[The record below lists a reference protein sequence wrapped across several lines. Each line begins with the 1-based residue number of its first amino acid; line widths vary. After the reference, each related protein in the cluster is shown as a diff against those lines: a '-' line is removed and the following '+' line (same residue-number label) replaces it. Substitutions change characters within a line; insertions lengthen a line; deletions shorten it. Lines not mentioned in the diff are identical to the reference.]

1 MLSRFP
7 HWRALL
13 SFVTGGALIAYAL
26 YLCLVHI
33 TSAGTALIGGIG
45 AAMAASGWFSAQ
57 LKHWL
62 QKQRWRQIAWH
73 LLLTGFVL
81 WAVSVVAF
89 FRHISVL
96 SEQTIPL
103 TATERGAIIV
113 LGSGVHDCEPS
124 PTLVARLERSAEVAR
139 RFPAMKLIVSG
150 GYTQGHSCSE
160 AEVMAAYLVR
170 HGFTE
175 SRLIQENASST
186 TYENLRFSRPLL
198 QQQGFT
204 DDAPLIIV
212 SSEFHLERATAIARR
227 AGFRNIY
234 TAASVTPLYTR
245 FPSWLREYFSF
256 IKGYLFS
263 EY

>member
-13 SFVTGGALIAYAL
+13 SFVTGGALIVYAL
-26 YLCLVHI
+26 YLCLMHI
-33 TSAGTALIGGIG
+33 THAGTVLIASIG
-45 AAMAASGWFSAQ
+45 VAMAASGWFSVSLAR
-57 LKHWL
+57 WL
-62 QKQRWRQIAWH
+62 QQQRWRQIVWQ
-73 LLLTGFVL
+73 LMLTGFVL
-81 WAVSVVAF
+81 WAVSVAAF

-103 TATERGAIIV
+103 AAAERGAIIV

-124 PTLVARLERSAEVAR
+124 PALAARLDRGAEVAMQ
-139 RFPAMKLIVSG
+139 FPAMKMVVSG
-150 GYTQGHSCSE
+150 GYTQGRSCSE
-160 AEVMAAYLVR
+160 AEVMAAYLIR
-170 HGFTE
+170 HGIPE
-175 SRLIQENASST
+175 SRLIQENASTT
-186 TYENLRFSRPLL
+186 TYENLRFTRPLL
-198 QQQGFT
+198 QQQGLT

-212 SSEFHLERATAIARR
+212 SSEFHLERATAIAHHG
-227 AGFRNIY
+227 GFRNIY

-256 IKGYLFS
+256 IKGYLLS